1 MGSASVTNSPKYR
14 MEITMSEMTYTEF
27 CNPLLVK
34 LAHSFCF
41 VCTDNYKLDPENTLP
56 EVWFGVLRKCRHG
69 NVESMLVQSIL
80 APFVVCGAGSK
91 LQVLQKLSRSGKEEK
106 TWEERQHRRKQ
117 RAVQTAN

>member
-14 MEITMSEMTYTEF
+14 MEIVRVEMTYIEF
-27 CNPLLVK
+27 CNLLLVK

-56 EVWFGVLRKCRHG
+56 EVWFGVLRKCQHG

-80 APFVVCGAGSK
+80 APFVVCGAGLK
-91 LQVLQKLSRSGKEEK
+91 LQVLQKMSRSGEEKK
-106 TWEERQHRRKQ
+106 TWEERQHGRKQ
-117 RAVQTAN
+117 RAVQ